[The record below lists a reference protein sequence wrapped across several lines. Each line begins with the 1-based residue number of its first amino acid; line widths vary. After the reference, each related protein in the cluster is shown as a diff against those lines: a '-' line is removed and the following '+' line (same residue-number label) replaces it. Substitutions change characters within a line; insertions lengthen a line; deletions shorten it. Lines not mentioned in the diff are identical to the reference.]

1 MQEEVMSN
9 SSPEKQLI
17 DAFKQLNEVKDLLEQ
32 VINKLGE
39 QKQTE
44 LSQLPEEVQR
54 LVDVAIN
61 LKPEQ
66 RKHLMLFLDSLKNT
80 TT

>member
-1 MQEEVMSN
+1 MSN

-44 LSQLPEEVQR
+44 MHQLPEEIQR
-54 LVDVAIN
+54 LVDVAIH
-61 LKPEQ
+61 LTPEQ
-66 RKHLMLFLDSLKNT
+66 RKNLMLFLDSLKNT

>member
-1 MQEEVMSN
+1 VEVMSN

-17 DAFKQLNEVKDLLEQ
+17 EAFKQLDEVKDLLEQ

-44 LSQLPEEVQR
+44 LSQLPEEVQL
-54 LVDVAIN
+54 LVDVAIH

-80 TT
+80 SI

>member
-1 MQEEVMSN
+1 MSN